1 MQESDKSFDCSI
13 KPADHHCYGHN
24 GKMVC
29 LDCATD
35 LSIKH
40 DKLKA
45 KYEMALDFI
54 KDFHASPSDEFI
66 HRARDLLKEIGR

>member
-1 MQESDKSFDCSI
+1 MQKDDKSYPDRT
-13 KPADHHCYGHN
+13 KTADHHCYGHN

-54 KDFHASPSDEFI
+54 KDFHANPSDEFI
-66 HRARDLLKEIGR
+66 LKARDLLREIGR